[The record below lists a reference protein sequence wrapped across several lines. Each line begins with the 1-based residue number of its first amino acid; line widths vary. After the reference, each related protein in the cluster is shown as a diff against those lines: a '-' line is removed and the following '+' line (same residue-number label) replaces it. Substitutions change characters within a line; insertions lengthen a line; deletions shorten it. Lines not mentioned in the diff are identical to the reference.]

1 MLDRHSLFWKLAIL
15 LVGFCLLMI
24 GLSYTWGRHMETQN
38 AFLDEPARQVLRD
51 YASEAEKAWRGGG
64 REGLDRWVAAMH
76 QREHGWV
83 GVLDLNLRPLDSA
96 MLGPEIMQRLTRLR
110 GVDWPMS
117 RRSVDQPWL
126 RIPFP
131 GAPEQGMLV
140 IELPHRLNPGHYRVF
155 WQIITNG
162 IIPGLFTLLLC
173 VGLYRML
180 IVPLNQLREQANAWR
195 ADQLCARLDSRTTA
209 RHDELGELARA
220 FDQMAERLQ
229 GTVMMQQQLLRD
241 LSHEMRTPLSRLR
254 VACDGETD
262 LARLRE
268 RLSREVDGMQQLV
281 ENTLQLAW
289 QDAERA
295 PMNLE
300 PIQVQALWDLLSED
314 ASYESGWSPER
325 LRCELPGTCWVQGN
339 LNHLAQALENMLR
352 NAIRHS
358 PENGL
363 VRLGGQ
369 REGGYWRLWLE
380 DEGGGVADEHL
391 ERIFAPFSR
400 LDGSRPGDGGF
411 GLGLSIARSA
421 IQRQGGTLWAE
432 NGKRGLRL
440 CMRLPT
446 HVPGSLPHRYNTVLE
461 SGAVR
466 VEAGLPAKQAAPL

>member
-38 AFLDEPARQVLRD
+38 AFLSEPARQVLRN
-51 YASEAEKAWRGGG
+51 YAAEAEQAWRSGG
-64 REGLDRWVAAMH
+64 RAGLDRWVAAMH
-76 QREHGWV
+76 QRERGWI
-83 GVLDLNLRPLDSA
+83 GVLDLDLKPLDSA
-96 MLGPEIMQRLTRLR
+96 TLDHGVMQRLTRLR

-117 RRSVDQPWL
+117 RRSVDQPWV

-131 GAPEQGMLV
+131 QAPEQGMLV
-140 IELPHRLNPGHYRVF
+140 IELPERFNPGKYRLL
-155 WQIITNG
+155 WQIVTNG

-173 VGLYRML
+173 AGLYRML

-195 ADQLCARLDSRTTA
+195 ADQLSKRLDPRTIA

-229 GTVMMQQQLLRD
+229 GTVALQQQLLRD

-262 LARLRE
+262 LQRLRE
-268 RLSREVDGMQQLV
+268 RLGREVDCMQQLV
-281 ENTLQLAW
+281 EDTLQLAW

-300 PIQVQALWDLLSED
+300 PIELQALWDLLVED
-314 ASYESGWSPER
+314 ACYESGWSPER
-325 LRCELPGTCWVQGN
+325 LRYELPANCWVEGN
-339 LNHLAQALENMLR
+339 LNHLAQALENLLR

-358 PENGL
+358 PEGGR

-369 REGGYWRLWLE
+369 REGGYWRVWLE
-380 DEGGGVADEHL
+380 DQGGGVAEDDL

-432 NGKRGLRL
+432 NGKQGLRV
-440 CMRLPT
+440 CMRLPL
-446 HVPGSLPHRYNTVLE
+446 HA
-461 SGAVR
+461 GA
-466 VEAGLPAKQAAPL
+466 AYSSQLYPPQIA

>member
-1 MLDRHSLFWKLAIL
+1 M
-15 LVGFCLLMI
+15 
-24 GLSYTWGRHMETQN
+24 
-38 AFLDEPARQVLRD
+38 
-51 YASEAEKAWRGGG
+51 
-64 REGLDRWVAAMH
+64 AAH
-76 QREHGWV
+76 TV
-83 GVLDLNLRPLDSA
+83 S
-96 MLGPEIMQRLTRLR
+96 
-110 GVDWPMS
+110 
-117 RRSVDQPWL
+117 
-126 RIPFP
+126 
-131 GAPEQGMLV
+131 GAAEQGLLV
-140 IELPHRLNPGHYRVF
+140 IELPRRFSPGQHRLLWRVV
-155 WQIITNG
+155 TNG

-195 ADQLCARLDSRTTA
+195 ADQLSARLDSRTIA

-229 GTVMMQQQLLRD
+229 GTVAMQQQLLRD

-254 VACDGETD
+254 VACESETD
-262 LARLRE
+262 LPRLRE
-268 RLSREVDGMQQLV
+268 RLSRELGCMQQLV
-281 ENTLQLAW
+281 EDTLQLAW

-300 PIQVQALWDLLSED
+300 PIEVHALWELLAEN
-314 ASYESGWSPER
+314 ASYESGWSLAR
-325 LRCELPGTCWVQGN
+325 LRREVPAGCWVLGN
-339 LNHLAQALENMLR
+339 LNHLAQALENLLR

-358 PENGL
+358 PAEGV

-369 REGGYWRLWLE
+369 RDGSYWRLWLE
-380 DEGGGVADEHL
+380 DEGGGVGEDDL

-440 CMRLPT
+440 CMRLPLHAAVT
-446 HVPGSLPHRYNTVLE
+446 QQPAPSL
-461 SGAVR
+461 
-466 VEAGLPAKQAAPL
+466 

>member
-38 AFLDEPARQVLRD
+38 AFLSEPARQLLRG
-51 YASEAEKAWRGGG
+51 YASEAEQAWRAGG
-64 REGLDRWVAAMH
+64 RDGVDRWLAGMR
-76 QREHGWV
+76 QREETWV
-83 GVLDLNLRPLDSA
+83 GVLDGDLQPLGSA
-96 MLGPEIMQRLTRLR
+96 ALTGGEVQHLTRLR

-117 RRSVDQPWL
+117 RRTIGQPWL
-126 RIPFP
+126 RLPFP
-131 GAPEQGMLV
+131 QAPEQGMLV
-140 IELPHRLNPGHYRVF
+140 IELPERFSPGQYRLFWRV
-155 WQIITNG
+155 ITNG
-162 IIPGLFTLLLC
+162 IMPGLFTLLLC

-195 ADQLCARLDSRTTA
+195 ADQLSARLDPRTTQ
-209 RHDELGELARA
+209 RQDELGELARA

-229 GTVMMQQQLLRD
+229 GTVALQQQLLRD

-262 LARLRE
+262 LQRLRE
-268 RLSREVDGMQQLV
+268 RLHREVDGMQQLV
-281 ENTLQLAW
+281 EDTLQLAW

-295 PMNLE
+295 PMSLE
-300 PIQVQALWDLLSED
+300 PIQLQALWEMLSEN
-314 ASYESGWSPER
+314 ACYESGWAPER
-325 LRCELPGTCWVQGN
+325 LRCELPAGCWVQGN

-358 PENGL
+358 PAGGM
-363 VRLGGQ
+363 VRLSGR
-369 REGGYWRLWLE
+369 REGGYWRLDLE
-380 DEGGGVADEHL
+380 DEGGGVAEADL

-421 IQRQGGTLWAE
+421 IQRQDGKVWAV
-432 NGKRGLRL
+432 NGERGLRV
-440 CMRLPT
+440 CIRLA
-446 HVPGSLPHRYNTVLE
+446 
-461 SGAVR
+461 AVM
-466 VEAGLPAKQAAPL
+466 

>member
-1 MLDRHSLFWKLAIL
+1 MLDRHSLFWKLAVL

-24 GLSYTWGRHMETQN
+24 GLSYSWGRHMETQD
-38 AFLDEPARQVLRD
+38 AFLSEPARQVLRG
-51 YASEAEKAWRGGG
+51 YAAEAEQAWRSGD
-64 REGLDRWVAAMH
+64 REGVDAWLATM
-76 QREHGWV
+76 RERERGWV
-83 GVLDLNLRPLDSA
+83 GVLDGDLQPLGSA
-96 MLGPEIMQRLTRLR
+96 DLTAGQAQRLTRLR

-117 RRSVDQPWL
+117 RRTIGQPWL
-126 RIPFP
+126 RLPFP

-140 IELPHRLNPGHYRVF
+140 IELPERFNPGQYRLF
-155 WQIITNG
+155 WRVVTNG

-195 ADQLCARLDSRTTA
+195 ADQLAARLDSRTT
-209 RHDELGELARA
+209 RRKDELGELARA

-229 GTVMMQQQLLRD
+229 GTVALQQQLLRD

-262 LARLRE
+262 LQRLRE
-268 RLSREVDGMQQLV
+268 RLHREVDGMQQLV
-281 ENTLQLAW
+281 EDTLQLAW
-289 QDAERA
+289 QDAERG

-300 PIQVQALWDLLSED
+300 PIEIHALWELLAEN
-314 ASYESGWSPER
+314 ASYESGWPQAR
-325 LRCELPGTCWVQGN
+325 LRCEVPADCWVQGN
-339 LNHLAQALENMLR
+339 LNHLAQALENLLR

-358 PENGL
+358 PAEGV

-369 REGGYWRLWLE
+369 RDGSYWRLWLE
-380 DEGGGVADEHL
+380 DEGGGVGDADL

-440 CMRLPT
+440 WLRLPLHAPVT
-446 HVPGSLPHRYNTVLE
+446 QQPARPLRASTTGTYSL
-461 SGAVR
+461 
-466 VEAGLPAKQAAPL
+466 

>member
-1 MLDRHSLFWKLAIL
+1 MLDRHSLFWKLTIL

-24 GLSYTWGRHMETQN
+24 GLSYSWGRHMENQD
-38 AFLDEPARQVLRD
+38 AFLSEPARHVLRG
-51 YASEAEKAWRGGG
+51 YASEAEQAWLQGG
-64 REGLDRWVAAMH
+64 REGVDAWLVGMRT
-76 QREHGWV
+76 RERGWL
-83 GVLDLNLRPLDSA
+83 GVLNSNLQPLGSGE
-96 MLGPEIMQRLTRLR
+96 LTVEQIQRLTRLR

-117 RRSVDQPWL
+117 RRSIGQPWL
-126 RIPFP
+126 RLPFP
-131 GAPEQGMLV
+131 GSPEQGMLV
-140 IELPHRLNPGHYRVF
+140 IELPERFNPGQYRLF
-155 WQIITNG
+155 WRVMTNG

-195 ADQLCARLDSRTTA
+195 VDQLAARLDPRTTQ

-229 GTVMMQQQLLRD
+229 GTVALQQQLLRD

-254 VACDGETD
+254 VACDGEAD
-262 LARLRE
+262 LPRLRE
-268 RLSREVDGMQQLV
+268 RLHREVDGMQQLV

-300 PIQVQALWDLLSED
+300 PIQLLALWDMLSEN
-314 ASYESGWSPER
+314 ACYESGWAADR
-325 LRCELPGTCWVQGN
+325 LRCELPADCWLQGN
-339 LNHLAQALENMLR
+339 LNHLAQALENILR

-358 PENGL
+358 PANGT
-363 VRLGGQ
+363 VRLRGRRDGP
-369 REGGYWRLWLE
+369 YWRIDLE
-380 DEGGGVADEHL
+380 DEGGGVPEGDL

-421 IQRQGGTLWAE
+421 IERQGGRVWAV
-432 NGKRGLRL
+432 NGAGGLRV
-440 CMRLPT
+440 CMRL
-446 HVPGSLPHRYNTVLE
+446 
-461 SGAVR
+461 AVCEPDCKTALS
-466 VEAGLPAKQAAPL
+466 V

>member
-38 AFLDEPARQVLRD
+38 AYLDEPARQVLRS
-51 YASEAEKAWRGGG
+51 YAGEAEAAWRSGG
-64 REGLDRWVAAMH
+64 RTGLDQWVAAMH
-76 QREHGWV
+76 QRERGWI
-83 GVLDLNLRPLDSA
+83 GVLDSNLQPLTSTT
-96 MLGPEIMQRLTRLR
+96 LGPEIMQRLTRLR

-117 RRSVDQPWL
+117 RRSTDQPWL

-140 IELPHRLNPGHYRVF
+140 MVLPERFNPGQYRVL
-155 WQIITNG
+155 WRVVTNG
-162 IIPGLFTLLLC
+162 VIPGLFTLLLC

-195 ADQLCARLDSRTTA
+195 ADQLSARLDARTTA

-229 GTVMMQQQLLRD
+229 GTVAMQQQLLRD

-262 LARLRE
+262 LQRLRE
-268 RLSREVDGMQQLV
+268 RLGREVDCMQQLV

-295 PMNLE
+295 PMNVE
-300 PIQVQALWDLLSED
+300 PIQVQALWDLLAED

-325 LRCELPGTCWVQGN
+325 LRCELPADCWVQGN

-358 PENGL
+358 PENGVVQL
-363 VRLGGQ
+363 AGQ
-369 REGGYWRLWLE
+369 REGSHWRLWLE
-380 DEGGGVADEHL
+380 DQGGGVAYEDL
-391 ERIFAPFSR
+391 ERIFAPFTR

-432 NGKRGLRL
+432 NGKRGLKL
-440 CMRLPT
+440 CMRLPL
-446 HVPGSLPHRYNTVLE
+446 H
-461 SGAVR
+461 
-466 VEAGLPAKQAAPL
+466 LPAPSLQPPPAQTLPTA

>member
-38 AFLDEPARQVLRD
+38 AFLSEPARQLLRG
-51 YASEAEKAWRGGG
+51 YAAEAERAWRSGG
-64 REGLDRWVAAMH
+64 RAGLDQWVGEMH
-76 QREHGWV
+76 QRERGWV
-83 GVLDLNLRPLDSA
+83 GVLDSNLRPLDSA
-96 MLGPEIMQRLTRLR
+96 TLRPDIMQRLTRLR
-110 GVDWPMS
+110 SVDWPMS

-126 RIPFP
+126 RIPLP

-140 IELPHRLNPGHYRVF
+140 IELPERLNPGQYRVL
-155 WQIITNG
+155 WRVVTNG

-195 ADQLCARLDSRTTA
+195 ADQLSARLDPRTIA

-220 FDQMAERLQ
+220 FDQMADRLQ
-229 GTVMMQQQLLRD
+229 GTVALQQQMLRD

-262 LARLRE
+262 LQGLRE
-268 RLSREVDGMQQLV
+268 RLAREVDCMQQLV
-281 ENTLQLAW
+281 EGTLQLAW

-300 PIQVQALWDLLSED
+300 PIQVQALWELLAED
-314 ASYESGWSPER
+314 ASYESGWSPAR
-325 LRCELPGTCWVQGN
+325 LRCELPASCWVQGN
-339 LNHLAQALENMLR
+339 LNYLAQALENLLR

-358 PENGL
+358 PADGL

-369 REGGYWRLWLE
+369 REGNHWWLWLE
-380 DEGGGVADEHL
+380 DEGRGVAEEDL

-440 CMRLPT
+440 WMRLPV
-446 HVPGSLPHRYNTVLE
+446 HE
-461 SGAVR
+461 
-466 VEAGLPAKQAAPL
+466 PAAREQGDKRPQRPAYSV

>member
-38 AFLDEPARQVLRD
+38 AFLSEPARQLLRG
-51 YASEAEKAWRGGG
+51 YAAEAERAWRSGG
-64 REGLDRWVAAMH
+64 RAGLDQWVGEMH
-76 QREHGWV
+76 QRERGWV
-83 GVLDLNLRPLDSA
+83 GVLDSNLRPLDSA
-96 MLGPEIMQRLTRLR
+96 TLRPDIMQRLTRL
-110 GVDWPMS
+110 
-117 RRSVDQPWL
+117 RSVDQPWL

-140 IELPHRLNPGHYRVF
+140 IELPERLNPGQYRVL
-155 WQIITNG
+155 WRVVTNG

-195 ADQLCARLDSRTTA
+195 ADQLSARLDPRTIA

-220 FDQMAERLQ
+220 FDQMADRLQ
-229 GTVMMQQQLLRD
+229 GTVALQQQMLRD

-262 LARLRE
+262 LQGLRE
-268 RLSREVDGMQQLV
+268 RLAREVDCMQQLV
-281 ENTLQLAW
+281 EGTLQLAW

-300 PIQVQALWDLLSED
+300 PIQVQALWELLAED
-314 ASYESGWSPER
+314 ASYESGWSPAR
-325 LRCELPGTCWVQGN
+325 LRCELPASCWVQGN
-339 LNHLAQALENMLR
+339 LNYLAQALENLLR

-358 PENGL
+358 PADGL

-369 REGGYWRLWLE
+369 REGNHWWLWLE
-380 DEGGGVADEHL
+380 DEGRGVAEEDL

-440 CMRLPT
+440 WMRLPV
-446 HVPGSLPHRYNTVLE
+446 HE
-461 SGAVR
+461 
-466 VEAGLPAKQAAPL
+466 PAAREQGDKRPQRPAYSV

>member
-38 AFLDEPARQVLRD
+38 AFLDEPARQVLRG
-51 YASEAEKAWRGGG
+51 YASEAEQAWRSGGQAA
-64 REGLDRWVAAMH
+64 LDQWVAAMQ
-76 QREHGWV
+76 QREQGWL
-83 GVLDLNLRPLDSA
+83 GVLDSQLRPLNSTT
-96 MLGPEIMQRLTRLR
+96 LGPEIMQRLTRLR

-117 RRSVDQPWL
+117 RRSTDQPWL

-131 GAPEQGMLV
+131 GAPAQGMLV
-140 IELPHRLNPGHYRVF
+140 IELPTRFTPGQYQMAWRVV
-155 WQIITNG
+155 TNG

-195 ADQLCARLDSRTTA
+195 ADQLSARLDSRTIA

-229 GTVMMQQQLLRD
+229 GTVVMQQQLLRD

-262 LARLRE
+262 LERLRE
-268 RLSREVDGMQQLV
+268 RLGREVDCMQQLV
-281 ENTLQLAW
+281 EDTLQLAW

-300 PIQVQALWDLLSED
+300 PIQVQALWELLVED
-314 ASYESGWSPER
+314 ACYESGWSPER
-325 LRCELPGTCWVQGN
+325 LRCELPAHCWVQGN
-339 LNHLAQALENMLR
+339 LNHLAQAVENMLR

-369 REGGYWRLWLE
+369 REGSYWRLWLG
-380 DEGGGVADEHL
+380 DEGGGVAEGDL

-440 CMRLPT
+440 CMRLPV
-446 HVPGSLPHRYNTVLE
+446 HVPAAQAPSPASRLPQVQH
-461 SGAVR
+461 
-466 VEAGLPAKQAAPL
+466 

>member
-1 MLDRHSLFWKLAIL
+1 MLDRHSLFWKLSIL

-24 GLSYTWGRHMETQN
+24 GLSYTWGRHMETRN
-38 AFLDEPARQVLRD
+38 AYLDASAREELL
-51 YASEAEKAWRGGG
+51 AWAGEAERAWREGG
-64 REGLDRWVAAMH
+64 RAGVDQWLVRM
-76 QREHGWV
+76 REQGAGWV
-83 GVLDLNLRPLDSA
+83 GVLDAELRPLGSA
-96 MLGPEIMQRLTRLR
+96 SLSLAEVQQLTHLR

-117 RRSVDQPWL
+117 RRSISQPWL
-126 RIPFP
+126 RLPFP

-140 IELPHRLNPGHYRVF
+140 IELPERLNPGRYRLF
-155 WQIITNG
+155 WQVLTNG

-195 ADQLCARLDSRTTA
+195 ADQLSARLDSRTIG

-229 GTVMMQQQLLRD
+229 GTVAMQQQMLRD

-262 LARLRE
+262 PQRLAE
-268 RLSREVDGMQQLV
+268 RVGREVDCMQQLV

-300 PIQVQALWDLLSED
+300 PIQLQALWDMLAED
-314 ASYESGWSPER
+314 ACYESGWAPAR
-325 LRCELPGTCWVQGN
+325 LRCELPAECWVHGN

-358 PENGL
+358 PEQGL

-369 REGGYWRLWLE
+369 REGGYWRIVLE
-380 DEGGGVADEHL
+380 DQGGGVAEEDL
-391 ERIFAPFSR
+391 ECIFAPFSR

-432 NGKRGLRL
+432 NGKQGLRL
-440 CMRLPT
+440 CMRLPAIT
-446 HVPGSLPHRYNTVLE
+446 PSPCGSGLVPRS
-461 SGAVR
+461 
-466 VEAGLPAKQAAPL
+466 AA

>member
-1 MLDRHSLFWKLAIL
+1 MLNRHSLFWKLVIL

-24 GLSYTWGRHMETQN
+24 GLSYTWGRYMETQN
-38 AFLDEPARQVLRD
+38 AFLDPPARQVLLD
-51 YASEAEKAWRGGG
+51 YASDAEKAWRTGG

-76 QREHGWV
+76 QREQGWV
-83 GVLDLNLRPLDSA
+83 GVLDPNLRPLDSA
-96 MLGPEIMQRLTRLR
+96 VLGPETMQRLTRLR

-131 GAPEQGMLV
+131 GAPQQGSLV
-140 IELPHRLNPGHYRVF
+140 IELPQRFNPGHYRLLWRV
-155 WQIITNG
+155 ITNG

-195 ADQLCARLDSRTTA
+195 ADQLSARLDSRTTA

-229 GTVMMQQQLLRD
+229 GTVVMQQQLLRD

-268 RLSREVDGMQQLV
+268 RLGREVDCMQQLV

-300 PIQVQALWDLLSED
+300 PIQVQALWDLLTED

-325 LRCELPGTCWVQGN
+325 LRCELPGSCWVMGN

-358 PENGL
+358 PEHGL
-363 VRLGGQ
+363 VLLGGK

-380 DEGGGVADEHL
+380 DEGGGVADEDL

-411 GLGLSIARSA
+411 GLGLSIALSA

-440 CMRLPT
+440 CMRLPI
-446 HVPGSLPHRYNTVLE
+446 HVPASSRASPLPQGCAVPV
-461 SGAVR
+461 GAGV
-466 VEAGLPAKQAAPL
+466 PAKQATPI

>member
-1 MLDRHSLFWKLAIL
+1 MLDRHSLFWRLSIL

-24 GLSYTWGRHMETQN
+24 GLSYTWGRHMETRN
-38 AFLDEPARQVLRD
+38 AYLDASAREELL
-51 YASEAEKAWRGGG
+51 AWAGEAERAWREGG
-64 REGLDRWVAAMH
+64 RSGVDQWLARM
-76 QREHGWV
+76 REQGAGWV
-83 GVLDLNLRPLDSA
+83 GVLDAELRPLGSA
-96 MLGPEIMQRLTRLR
+96 SLSVEEVQQLTHLR

-117 RRSVDQPWL
+117 RRSVTQPWL
-126 RIPFP
+126 RLPFP

-140 IELPHRLNPGHYRVF
+140 IELPERLNPGRYRLF
-155 WQIITNG
+155 WQVLTNG
-162 IIPGLFTLLLC
+162 VIPGLFTLLLC

-195 ADQLCARLDSRTTA
+195 ADQLSARLDSRTIG

-229 GTVMMQQQLLRD
+229 GTVAMQQQMLRD

-262 LARLRE
+262 RQRLAE
-268 RLSREVDGMQQLV
+268 RVGREVDCMQQLV

-289 QDAERA
+289 QDAERT

-300 PIQVQALWDLLSED
+300 PIQLQALWDMLAED
-314 ASYESGWSPER
+314 ACYESGWSPAR
-325 LRCELPGTCWVQGN
+325 LRCELPVDCWVQGN
-339 LNHLAQALENMLR
+339 LNYLAQALENMLR

-358 PENGL
+358 PEQGL

-369 REGGYWRLWLE
+369 REGGYWRIFLE
-380 DEGGGVADEHL
+380 DQGGGVAEADL

-432 NGKRGLRL
+432 NGKQGLRL
-440 CMRLPT
+440 CMRLPAT
-446 HVPGSLPHRYNTVLE
+446 APSPYTGRRVVL
-461 SGAVR
+461 
-466 VEAGLPAKQAAPL
+466 

>member
-24 GLSYTWGRHMETQN
+24 GLSYTWGRHMETQD
-38 AFLDEPARQVLRD
+38 AFLSVPARQVLQG
-51 YASEAEKAWRGGG
+51 YASEAEQAWRSGG
-64 REGLDRWVAAMH
+64 RAGLDRWLAAMR
-76 QREHGWV
+76 QRERGWV
-83 GVLDLNLRPLDSA
+83 GVFDLNLRPLDSA
-96 MLGPEIMQRLTRLR
+96 SLDPQTMQRLTRLR

-117 RRSVDQPWL
+117 QRTVGQPWL

-131 GAPEQGMLV
+131 GAAEQGLLV
-140 IELPHRLNPGHYRVF
+140 IELPQRFNPGQHRLLWRVV
-155 WQIITNG
+155 TNG

-195 ADQLCARLDSRTTA
+195 ADQLSARLDSRTIA

-229 GTVMMQQQLLRD
+229 GTVAMQQQLLRD

-254 VACDGETD
+254 VACESETD
-262 LARLRE
+262 LPRLRE
-268 RLSREVDGMQQLV
+268 RLSRELGCMQQLV
-281 ENTLQLAW
+281 EDTLQLAW

-300 PIQVQALWDLLSED
+300 PIEVHALWELLAEN
-314 ASYESGWSPER
+314 ASYESGWSLAR
-325 LRCELPGTCWVQGN
+325 LRCEVPAGCWVLGN
-339 LNHLAQALENMLR
+339 LNHLAQALENLLR

-358 PENGL
+358 PAEGV

-369 REGGYWRLWLE
+369 RDGSYWRLWLE
-380 DEGGGVADEHL
+380 DEGGGVGEEDL

-440 CMRLPT
+440 WMRLPL
-446 HVPGSLPHRYNTVLE
+446 HAAVAQQPAPSL
-461 SGAVR
+461 
-466 VEAGLPAKQAAPL
+466 

>member
-1 MLDRHSLFWKLAIL
+1 MLDRHSLFWKLTIL

-24 GLSYTWGRHMETQN
+24 GLSYSWGRHMETQD
-38 AFLDEPARQVLRD
+38 AFLSEPARHVLRG
-51 YASEAEKAWRGGG
+51 YAAEAEQAWRKGG
-64 REGLDRWVAAMH
+64 RDGVDVWLADMH
-76 QREHGWV
+76 ERERGWL
-83 GVLDLNLRPLDSA
+83 GVLDNNLRPLGSGELSA
-96 MLGPEIMQRLTRLR
+96 GEIQRLTRLR

-117 RRSVDQPWL
+117 RRSIGQPWL
-126 RIPFP
+126 RLSFP
-131 GAPEQGMLV
+131 GSPELGMLV
-140 IELPHRLNPGHYRVF
+140 IELPERFNPGRYRLF
-155 WQIITNG
+155 WRVMTNG

-195 ADQLCARLDSRTTA
+195 ADQLAARLDPRTTQ

-229 GTVMMQQQLLRD
+229 GTVALQQQLLRD

-262 LARLRE
+262 LQRLRE
-268 RLSREVDGMQQLV
+268 RLHREVDGMQQLV
-281 ENTLQLAW
+281 EDTLQLAW

-300 PIQVQALWDLLSED
+300 PIQLQALWDMLSEN
-314 ASYESGWSPER
+314 ACYESGWTPDR
-325 LRCELPGTCWVQGN
+325 LRCELPPGCWVQGN
-339 LNHLAQALENMLR
+339 LNHLAQALENILR

-358 PENGL
+358 PGGGVVTLSGWRDGNG
-363 VRLGGQ
+363 
-369 REGGYWRLWLE
+369 WRIELE
-380 DEGGGVADEHL
+380 DEGGGVAEGDL

-421 IQRQGGTLWAE
+421 IERQGGRVWAT
-432 NGKRGLRL
+432 NGARGLRV
-440 CMRLPT
+440 CMRL
-446 HVPGSLPHRYNTVLE
+446 
-461 SGAVR
+461 AVCER
-466 VEAGLPAKQAAPL
+466 DCKVASSV

>member
-96 MLGPEIMQRLTRLR
+96 MLGPQIMQRLTRLR

-140 IELPHRLNPGHYRVF
+140 MELPHRLNPGHYRVF

-262 LARLRE
+262 LERLRE

-380 DEGGGVADEHL
+380 DDGGGVADEHL

-440 CMRLPT
+440 CMRLPA
-446 HVPGSLPHRYNTVLE
+446 HVPGSVPHRYNPVLD
-461 SGAVR
+461 SGAVL
-466 VEAGLPAKQAAPL
+466 VEAGLLAKQAAPL